1 MIQRSAG
8 QRLRPL
14 YWALRNQVCRRTWS
28 FFVWEQQP
36 QVPPLTQGRIIL
48 AGKDDEA
55 IGERLA
61 VLRGVSADQHSD
73 WLRAGHRLL
82 YAVGPD
88 HDIQSW
94 VWFTV
99 AEGGS
104 RTAPFDFGIDL
115 KVPPG
120 IGFLWDSFTVP
131 AYRRRGLYKTLLM
144 QAVEQCFVHGARR
157 VWGHAQVTNRS
168 RKIILTTDH
177 SGETI
182 VQATRIGPFCRIS
195 RPGYHRTISVRGVL
209 EMDALLPIRTGA
221 GRSVS

>member
-36 QVPPLTQGRIIL
+36 QAPPLTQGRIIL

-168 RKIILTTDH
+168 HAIIQTTDH
-177 SGETI
+177 AGETTI
-182 VQATRIGPFCRIS
+182 EAIRIGPLCRIS
-195 RPGYHRTISVRGVL
+195 GPGFHRTVLGRGVL
-209 EMDALLPIRTGA
+209 EMDALL
-221 GRSVS
+221 SVGTKAAQPAA